1 MKFPIQEKIITRSQ
15 FETLKPSL
23 SDQKIVFTNGC
34 FDIIHLGH
42 IQYLAQARELG
53 DLLVV
58 GLNTD
63 LSVKRLKGESRPVNP
78 EFARAMVLAA
88 LQFVDFVI
96 LFDEDT
102 PLNLIHTISPDFL
115 VKGGDYSIDQIVG
128 ADFVIE
134 KGGKV
139 ITLPFVEG
147 FSSSN
152 IIQNTNP

>member
-128 ADFVIE
+128 ADFVIK

>member
-42 IQYLAQARELG
+42 VQYLAQARELG

-128 ADFVIE
+128 ADFVIK

>member
-78 EFARAMVLAA
+78 EFARAIVLAA

-115 VKGGDYSIDQIVG
+115 VKGGDYSIDQIVE
-128 ADFVIE
+128 ADFVIK

>member
-15 FETLKPSL
+15 FKTLKPSL

-78 EFARAMVLAA
+78 EFARAIVLAA

-128 ADFVIE
+128 ADFVIK

>member
-78 EFARAMVLAA
+78 EFARAIVLAA

-115 VKGGDYSIDQIVG
+115 VKGGDYSIDQIEG
-128 ADFVIE
+128 ADFVIK

>member
-23 SDQKIVFTNGC
+23 SDQKIVFTNVC

-63 LSVKRLKGESRPVNP
+63 LSGKRLKGESRPVNP
-78 EFARAMVLAA
+78 ECARAIVLAA

-128 ADFVIE
+128 ADFVIK

>member
-102 PLNLIHTISPDFL
+102 PLNLIHTILPDFL

>member
-78 EFARAMVLAA
+78 EFARAMVLAS

>member
-78 EFARAMVLAA
+78 EFARAIVLAA

-128 ADFVIE
+128 ADFVIK